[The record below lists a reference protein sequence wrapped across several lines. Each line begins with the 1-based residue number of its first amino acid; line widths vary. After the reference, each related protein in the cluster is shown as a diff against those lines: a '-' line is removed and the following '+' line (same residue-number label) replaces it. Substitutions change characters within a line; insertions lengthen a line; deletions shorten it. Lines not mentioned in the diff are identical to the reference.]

1 MIRKIHLLC
10 FHFMSLSLEHLVD
23 ATDKSDFVII
33 RKEFKDKTG
42 ILITKRGYPYKYLDR
57 NSTKQNDHPLG
68 KFNSSLTNES
78 ILQNGYEHAEK
89 F

>member
-1 MIRKIHLLC
+1 
-10 FHFMSLSLEHLVD
+10 MSLSLEHLVD

-57 NSTKQNDHPLG
+57 NSTKQNDHQSESLIAVSQTKAFYKMAMNMLKSSEKLG
-68 KFNSSLTNES
+68 
-78 ILQNGYEHAEK
+78 Y
-89 F
+89 